1 MEDLYQETLALAE
14 GGLIDPVENMREDQ
28 VYIFTGTL
36 DSVVPPGM
44 KIQITMNMMTRKCKA
59 GTSN

>member
-1 MEDLYQETLALAE
+1 MEDLYQETLTLAE
-14 GGLIDPVENMREDQ
+14 AGLIDPVENMSEDQ

-44 KIQITMNMMTRKCKA
+44 KTQIIMNMMTRNYNA
-59 GTSN
+59 VL